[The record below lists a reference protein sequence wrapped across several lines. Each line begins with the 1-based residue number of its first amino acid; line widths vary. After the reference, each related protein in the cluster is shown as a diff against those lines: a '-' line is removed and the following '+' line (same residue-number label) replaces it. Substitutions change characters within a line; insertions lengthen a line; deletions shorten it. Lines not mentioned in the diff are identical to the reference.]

1 MKSRRLPL
9 TSIIALTILSTVML
23 ATAFG
28 PVVSSYDSESIDWE
42 HLEQPPSLSHWFG
55 TDVIGRDLFVRTME
69 GARISFTVALLTTV
83 VSLSIGIPW
92 GAVAGL
98 LGGAVDQLMMRIVD
112 GIYCLPG
119 LLIVI
124 LLVVLF
130 GQNQYILFAG
140 LGMISWLNIAR
151 IVRAQTLRLRQS
163 PFIQAAKGLGASTPQ
178 IVIKHV
184 LPNMIGPIIVYSTL
198 MIPGVILAES
208 FISFLGLGIQEP
220 NTSWGVLV
228 SDGTQTMESSPWILI
243 FPGLC
248 LALTVWCLNTLGDT
262 MRDRLD
268 PTSAERRGVTRP
280 EPARNHFPCPLEQR
294 SFVAT

>member
-1 MKSRRLPL
+1 LSQLHRKLS
-9 TSIIALTILSTVML
+9 SHAAIAGIILIAIFLSALL
-23 ATAFG
+23 G
-28 PVVSSYDSESIDWE
+28 PTFSSYDSEAIDWE
-42 HLEQPPSLSHWFG
+42 QLEQPPSYAHWFG
-55 TDVIGRDLFVRTME
+55 TDIIGRDLFVRTME
-69 GARISFTVALLTTV
+69 GARVSFSVALLTTV
-83 VSLSIGIPW
+83 ISLSIGIPW

-98 LGGAVDQLMMRIVD
+98 VGGSVDQIMMRIVD

-140 LGMISWLNIAR
+140 LGAISWLNIAR
-151 IVRAQTLRLRQS
+151 IVRGQTLRLRKS
-163 PFIQAAKGLGASTPQ
+163 PFIEAARVLGATTPR
-178 IVIKHV
+178 IIAKHV
-184 LPNMIGPIIVYSTL
+184 LPNMMGPIIVYSTL

-220 NTSWGVLV
+220 ATSWGVLV

-243 FPGLC
+243 FPSSC

-262 MRDRLD
+262 MRDQLD
-268 PTSAERRGVTRP
+268 PTTTR
-280 EPARNHFPCPLEQR
+280 
-294 SFVAT
+294 SSTS